1 VYPAYIAKS
10 QILVGIYRQSYGWV
24 APGELVSRPEDEYR
38 LSAGLP
44 RLTYVKSPAA
54 DRKPRLPETLARIQD
69 EGDLSYQH
77 FSDSAELARN
87 TSGTALRSVKSGDA
101 SCVEAPVDD

>member
-1 VYPAYIAKS
+1 
-10 QILVGIYRQSYGWV
+10 VGIYWQSYGWV
-24 APGELVSRPEDEYR
+24 APGEHVSGLEDEYR
-38 LSAGLP
+38 LSAELP
-44 RLTYVKSPAA
+44 RLIYVKSPAA
-54 DRKPRLPETLARIQD
+54 DREPRLPETPARIQD
-69 EGDLSYQH
+69 EGDVSHQH

>member
-1 VYPAYIAKS
+1 M
-10 QILVGIYRQSYGWV
+10 
-24 APGELVSRPEDEYR
+24 
-38 LSAGLP
+38 
-44 RLTYVKSPAA
+44 
-54 DRKPRLPETLARIQD
+54 LARIQD
-69 EGDLSYQH
+69 EGDVSCQH